1 MMTEDN
7 EIRFKCLEMA
17 IAQAQ
22 RAGAI
27 NFRDT
32 VAELQ
37 DWLYTRIVNAKELD
51 KVAVKPPPLGLNKQ
65 TPRA

>member
-1 MMTEDN
+1 MTEDN

-37 DWLYTRIVNAKELD
+37 DWLYTRIISAEKSD
-51 KVAVKPPPLGLNKQ
+51 KVVIKNPPLGLNKQ
-65 TPRA
+65 TPRV

>member
-1 MMTEDN
+1 MTEDM

-17 IAQAQ
+17 IEQAQ

-27 NFRDT
+27 NFRET

-37 DWLYTRIVNAKELD
+37 DWLYTRIINAKESD
-51 KVAVKPPPLGLNKQ
+51 KVAFKNPPLGLNKQ
-65 TPRA
+65 TPRT